1 SGFLINEVGPIVSIK
16 VGPNQVVKRKWRK
29 WTSLGSAF
37 YAGADQSILHH
48 PGGQERPDELQ
59 QPLVLH
65 SFRRLPH
72 QFVVIDSIKKLFQ
85 VEIDRPAVARDDILL
100 RLSYRLMS

>member
-48 PGGQERPDELQ
+48 PGVQKRPDELQ
-59 QPLVLH
+59 QPLVLD
-65 SFRRLPH
+65 SFSHLPH
-72 QFVVIDSIKKLFQ
+72 QFVVIDSIEKFFQ
-85 VEIDRPAVARDDILL
+85 VEIDHPVVTRGDILL